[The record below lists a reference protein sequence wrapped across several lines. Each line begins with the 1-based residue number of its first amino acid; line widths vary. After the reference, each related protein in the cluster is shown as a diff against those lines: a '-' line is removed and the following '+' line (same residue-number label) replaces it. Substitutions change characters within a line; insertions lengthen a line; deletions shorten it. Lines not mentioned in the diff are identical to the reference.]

1 MAPCEAAQEPERSM
15 SDVAPPLGPH
25 IQQIRKTRRLTL
37 EQLASASGVSRSMLS
52 QIERGQAN
60 PTFATLWNLT
70 RARNIDISALVGGQA
85 TQPDPQIDVIGA
97 HFVPEIRTEDGLC
110 TLRILSPAQ
119 SAGRMEWYEL
129 RLAPGGALVSAPHA
143 KGAEEHVTVIEG
155 ELEIT
160 AGGAT
165 ARTAA
170 QGVARYAADA
180 PHTLKNVSDGPTR
193 AFLVV
198 IG

>member
-1 MAPCEAAQEPERSM
+1 MRRGARSLKKPM
-15 SDVAPPLGPH
+15 SDAAPPLGPH
-25 IQQIRKTRRLTL
+25 ILQIRKSRRLTL
-37 EQLASASGVSRSMLS
+37 EQLAAASGVSRSMLS
-52 QIERGQAN
+52 QIERGEAN

-70 RARNIDISALVGGQA
+70 RALNIDISALVGGQA

-119 SAGRMEWYEL
+119 SVGRMEWYEL
-129 RLAPGGALVSAPHA
+129 RLAPGGVLSSAPHA
-143 KGAEEHVTVIEG
+143 KGAVEHVSVIEG

-160 AGGAT
+160 AGGGT
-165 ARTAA
+165 ARTGA

-180 PHTLKNVSDGPTR
+180 PHTLKNVSDGQTR

>member
-1 MAPCEAAQEPERSM
+1 
-15 SDVAPPLGPH
+15 
-25 IQQIRKTRRLTL
+25 
-37 EQLASASGVSRSMLS
+37 
-52 QIERGQAN
+52 
-60 PTFATLWNLT
+60 
-70 RARNIDISALVGGQA
+70 
-85 TQPDPQIDVIGA
+85 
-97 HFVPEIRTEDGLC
+97 
-110 TLRILSPAQ
+110 
-119 SAGRMEWYEL
+119 MEWYEL

-143 KGAEEHVTVIEG
+143 KGAEELVTVIEG

-180 PHTLKNVSDGPTR
+180 PHTLKNVWDGPTR